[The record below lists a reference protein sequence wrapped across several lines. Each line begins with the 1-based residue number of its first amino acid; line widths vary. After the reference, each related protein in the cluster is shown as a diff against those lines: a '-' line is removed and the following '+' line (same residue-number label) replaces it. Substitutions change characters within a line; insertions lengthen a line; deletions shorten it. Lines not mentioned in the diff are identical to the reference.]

1 LLSKYQDNLDMMH
14 VQNVLKHIENIYSG
28 KAIVYNWIICNRWFI
43 SPKIF
48 NRTPVVWF
56 FQTLLMKAWPHGHTL
71 WELSTDICVINEQLK
86 DKNLISYMSVCNE
99 MFINDAINIQCI
111 PSHTEPSVAA
121 LGYHPSVWAYL
132 IELQLYNK

>member
-1 LLSKYQDNLDMMH
+1 MKTFILEKQLSTIELFATDDLL
-14 VQNVLKHIENIYSG
+14 VLKYLIELQLYD
-28 KAIVYNWIICNRWFI
+28 
-43 SPKIF
+43 
-48 NRTPVVWF
+48 F
-56 FQTLLMKAWPHGHTL
+56 FQTLLMKAWPHGHIL

-121 LGYHPSVWAYL
+121 LGYHPSV
-132 IELQLYNK
+132 